1 MPAAVSPVALPGHAL
16 RDGRPVLDLS
26 GPKLRRALETLVRA
40 CEEQGGVEAFAAV
53 LKLKSQAFQTVLVD
67 EGRSGLDL
75 DRFGHLVRTMATVRR
90 RVASLVQAVG
100 WSQLRSSVAGL
111 LEGAHDTATA
121 DRRMAAFCSG
131 LAGDGRA
138 TRECRFVRDLAAEI
152 LHNVLPE
159 QYPLMH
165 RWVWDSRANTG
176 VLREELSQFLA
187 DNGVFRDMLWYVDLL
202 QAQVY
207 AGYINAQGGAYL
219 RTDFACEGDPLEQ
232 TRRLLGIDGVG
243 LKSSRSLVT
252 TLEGAATSSEPPQ
265 D

>member
-1 MPAAVSPVALPGHAL
+1 
-16 RDGRPVLDLS
+16 
-26 GPKLRRALETLVRA
+26 
-40 CEEQGGVEAFAAV
+40 
-53 LKLKSQAFQTVLVD
+53 
-67 EGRSGLDL
+67 
-75 DRFGHLVRTMATVRR
+75 
-90 RVASLVQAVG
+90 
-100 WSQLRSSVAGL
+100 
-111 LEGAHDTATA
+111 
-121 DRRMAAFCSG
+121 MAAFCSG

-176 VLREELSQFLA
+176 VLREIWHGDDVDAMIIDVPDSYETFLVLREELSQFLA